1 MKHTLF
7 IILLTLGIL
16 SVATTANAQIRVLND
31 LRKSP
36 GVSYVYISKF
46 MLQMVAG
53 TSQTIDLGK
62 MAPTGK
68 ADFSKLM
75 SKIDGI
81 QIINTEKERAIANVK
96 AIVNNLVS
104 KEKYEI
110 MMAST
115 ENQENSTIYYKP
127 APPQSVIL
135 LLTEEDAKTLGVV
148 AISGTFTEQDIK
160 ENLLK

>member
-1 MKHTLF
+1 MKHTLY
-7 IILLTLGIL
+7 IILLALGML
-16 SVATTANAQIRVLND
+16 SVAAAANAQIRVLND

-62 MAPTGK
+62 MAPSGK

-81 QIINTEKERAIANVK
+81 QIINTEKERASANVK
-96 AIVNNLVS
+96 AVVDNLVS

-110 MMAST
+110 MMAIS
-115 ENQENSTIYYKP
+115 EDQENCTIYYKP
-127 APPQSVIL
+127 APPQSVVL
-135 LLTEEDAKTLGVV
+135 LLTEEAKTLGVV

-160 ENLLK
+160 ENILE